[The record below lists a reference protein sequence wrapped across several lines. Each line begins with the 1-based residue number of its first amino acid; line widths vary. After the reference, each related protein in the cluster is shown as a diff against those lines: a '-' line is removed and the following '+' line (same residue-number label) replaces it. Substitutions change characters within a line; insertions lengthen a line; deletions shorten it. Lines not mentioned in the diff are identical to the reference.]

1 MFDHRNLATEGLYPG
16 LVSTFSIA
24 VLGALEFEITLEK
37 IGGGGF
43 GGPVLRKD
51 KYRLSIV
58 VRRKDRTWKY
68 ETVISQ
74 TFARVIAKLENVKK
88 KEPSIVVESVRA
100 RVEEMTE
107 PTIRV
112 TKK

>member
-1 MFDHRNLATEGLYPG
+1 
-16 LVSTFSIA
+16 
-24 VLGALEFEITLEK
+24 
-37 IGGGGF
+37 
-43 GGPVLRKD
+43 
-51 KYRLSIV
+51 
-58 VRRKDRTWKY
+58 
-68 ETVISQ
+68 
-74 TFARVIAKLENVKK
+74 VIAKLENVKK